1 MFILIFINIIII
13 GYIYLKYYNIPK
25 NVEKTKEEIE
35 KMDPIIIGYIYD
47 RGLSNNFDLM
57 LAEII
62 DLNIKGYLEIEYD
75 INSNNYIIKQ
85 KFDIETDNVKKY
97 ELIILNFLFSE
108 KTEISKKDL
117 EEKLINTFNTY
128 NVQYNS
134 LKEVLQEELE
144 KQFVI
149 DKDKID
155 ELNKI
160 SKIYKRTSIIL
171 IIMIFIL
178 KTFIF
183 KQISLIYIAIYVLE
197 KMIANILLLN
207 ASNYTDKGEIL
218 RNDIINYKTEIENQ
232 EYLLDKQTVSQIM
245 LEKKFANSLVLHIST
260 EAKKIFINNEMI
272 RNATKIS
279 KKALFQILIL
289 LSIII
294 LVGIIL
300 QKITIS
306 LTGDGIFWVY
316 TILVLIIAFVTDI
329 TKILGKS
336 KK

>member
-1 MFILIFINIIII
+1 MLILIFINIIII

-232 EYLLDKQTVSQIM
+232 EYLIDKKTVSKIM
-245 LEKKFANSLVLHIST
+245 L
-260 EAKKIFINNEMI
+260 
-272 RNATKIS
+272 
-279 KKALFQILIL
+279 
-289 LSIII
+289 
-294 LVGIIL
+294 
-300 QKITIS
+300 
-306 LTGDGIFWVY
+306 
-316 TILVLIIAFVTDI
+316 
-329 TKILGKS
+329 
-336 KK
+336 

>member
-1 MFILIFINIIII
+1 MGRIRDWFEEENGFCKMVFGGIASVVFAGVFTFVSCVTNGIVSTK
-13 GYIYLKYYNIPK
+13 YLS
-25 NVEKTKEEIE
+25 KT
-35 KMDPIIIGYIYD
+35 
-47 RGLSNNFDLM
+47 
-57 LAEII
+57 
-62 DLNIKGYLEIEYD
+62 
-75 INSNNYIIKQ
+75 
-85 KFDIETDNVKKY
+85 
-97 ELIILNFLFSE
+97 
-108 KTEISKKDL
+108 KKDL
-117 EEKLINTFNTY
+117 EEKLINPFNTY